1 MKLIKYIGLF
11 LLTSF
16 YAEAQK
22 YELGEVTKEELEE
35 KNHPIDPSAGAAIL
49 YSKGQSYMTYSESNG
64 FDLIT
69 EVEVKIKIY
78 NKEGYNWANKIIPY
92 YSSDSDRESVDVSK
106 AITYNLVDG
115 SIKKTKLKSEGEFT
129 QEANKYWKH
138 KKIVMPDVKE
148 GSVIEYKYTVRSPF
162 IHVLPEWKFQETIPV
177 NHSEYVTKIPEYFV
191 FNPNF
196 RGYLAPKVNKT
207 QSNKAYNY
215 STKERSEGRVVST
228 QFTNNKIEFIEHVTS
243 YVLDKLPAM
252 KDESYVNNI
261 NNYSASVE
269 HELSM
274 TRYPNTPMKT
284 YATNW
289 EDVVKSIYDNDNFG
303 PELKKTGYFEKDID
317 ALIAGINNPME
328 KATVIFSYVKQRMNW
343 NDYMGYHCDLG
354 VKKAYNEKVGNS
366 ADINLILTA
375 MMRYVGL
382 DANPVL
388 VSTRSNKIALFP
400 ARTAFNYVIT
410 AIQIDNKIVLFDAT
424 SKSAMP
430 NILPTRALNWMG
442 RLIKKDGTSLS
453 VDLIPK
459 LVSKEIVNLSVNL
472 DKDGKIS
479 GKGRDQYY
487 DYNAYRFRENLAV
500 TTNETYVE
508 MMEKHYKGIQI
519 NDYKVINDDPLK
531 PVMEEY
537 DFVHDGL
544 TDVIGDKIYMNPM
557 LFFTQEENP
566 FKQERREYPID
577 FVFPH
582 QDRYMINITIPEGY
596 VIESL
601 PASLA
606 LTMEEN
612 MGGFKYLV
620 GSQNNMIQI
629 GVTID
634 INQANILPVYYPTL
648 KDFYQKMIE
657 KQTEKIV
664 LKKV

>member
-35 KNHPIDPSAGAAIL
+35 KSHPTDPSAGAAIL
-49 YSKGQSYMTYSESNG
+49 YSKGESYMTVSESSG

-69 EVEVKIKIY
+69 EVEMKIKIY
-78 NKEGYNWANKIIPY
+78 SKEGYDWANKIIPY
-92 YSSDSDRESVDVSK
+92 YSSDSDREFVDVNK
-106 AITYNLVDG
+106 AITYNLING
-115 SIKKTKLKSEGEFT
+115 AIKKTKLKSEGEFVE
-129 QEANKYWKH
+129 EANKYWKQ

-148 GSVIEYKYTVRSPF
+148 GSIIEYKYTIRSPF

-177 NHSEYVTKIPEYFV
+177 NHSEYATKIPEYFV
-191 FNPNF
+191 FNANF
-196 RGYLAPKVNKT
+196 RGYHAPKVIRT
-207 QSNKAYNY
+207 QNNRTYNY
-215 STKERSEGRVVST
+215 ATKERTEGSTT
-228 QFTNNKIEFIEHVTS
+228 QFHNNKVEFIEHTTI

-261 NNYSASVE
+261 DNFTASVE

-284 YATNW
+284 YSTNW
-289 EDVVKSIYDNDNFG
+289 EDVTKSIYDSDSFG
-303 PELKKTGYFEKDID
+303 SELKKTGYYEKDID
-317 ALIAGINNPME
+317 VLITGITSPIE
-328 KATVIFSYVKQRMNW
+328 KAMAIFSYVKQRMNW
-343 NDYMGYHCDLG
+343 NDYAGYHCDLG
-354 VKKAYNEKVGNS
+354 VKKAYKEKVGNS
-366 ADINLILTA
+366 ADINLMLTS
-375 MMRYVGL
+375 MLRYAGL
-382 DANPVL
+382 DSNPVL

-400 ARTAFNYVIT
+400 ARTAFNYVI
-410 AIQIDNKIVLFDAT
+410 AAVQIDNKIILFDAT
-424 SKSAMP
+424 SKSSMP
-430 NILPTRALNWMG
+430 NILPTRALNWVG
-442 RLIKKDGTSLS
+442 RLIKKDGSSLNI
-453 VDLIPK
+453 DLIPT
-459 LVSKEIVNLSVNL
+459 LVSREIINLSVNL
-472 DKDGKIS
+472 DKEGKIS

-487 DYNAYRFRENLAV
+487 DYNASRFRENFAGA
-500 TTNETYVE
+500 TKESSIE
-508 MMEKHYKGIQI
+508 RIEKYYKGIQI

-531 PVMEEY
+531 PVVEEY

-544 TDVIGDKIYMNPM
+544 ADIIGDKIYVNPM
-557 LFFTQEENP
+557 LFFTQVENP
-566 FKQERREYPID
+566 FKQEKREYPID
-577 FVFPH
+577 FIFPQ
-582 QDRYMINITIPEGY
+582 QDKYMINISIPEGY

-620 GSQNNMIQI
+620 GAQNNVIQI
-629 GVTID
+629 GVTMD
-634 INQANILPVYYPTL
+634 INQANILPAYYPTL

-664 LKKV
+664 LKKM